1 MARSL
6 RDILGLPKEWPDAGT
21 PEFWEQFGCEGS
33 NEYRDCHDMSADYAR
48 LRRLERRMIALAEDL
63 ERLAKTRADEPFPT
77 FRQQVGRVFT
87 GNAAKMLRTEME
99 DRS

>member
-48 LRRLERRMIALAEDL
+48 LRRVERRVTDVLDAWERQPCQMTGDAAAEIL
-63 ERLAKTRADEPFPT
+63 RRVMEEAKTD
-77 FRQQVGRVFT
+77 G
-87 GNAAKMLRTEME
+87 
-99 DRS
+99 